1 MLYITVFVPRIHN
14 ITQSVTNNMTALQTI
29 TVATYIAAL
38 VTVVLAVLD
47 LLPV

>member
-1 MLYITVFVPRIHN
+1 
-14 ITQSVTNNMTALQTI
+14 MTALHII
-29 TVATYIAAL
+29 TVATYITAL